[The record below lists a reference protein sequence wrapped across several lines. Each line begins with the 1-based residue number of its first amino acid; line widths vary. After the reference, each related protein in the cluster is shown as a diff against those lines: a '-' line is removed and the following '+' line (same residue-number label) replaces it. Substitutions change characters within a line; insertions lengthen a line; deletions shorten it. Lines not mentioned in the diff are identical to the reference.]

1 MIRITLR
8 CFMAALFFLA
18 WSAATAQVSAPKYSN
33 EFLNIGVGG
42 RALGMGNVQ
51 AAITGDATAGYWN
64 PAGLLRL
71 QNRYNVSLMHSELF
85 AGIAKNDFASFA
97 MPLDTNSAL
106 AVSVIRLAVD
116 DIADTRRLQNEYGY
130 IQYDSIRFFSVA
142 DYAMLLSYARRSNLV
157 EGLMLGANAKIIY
170 RNVGQFANAYGFG
183 VDVGA
188 QLQRGKW
195 QYGLMAK
202 DITTTF
208 TAWTHNIEELEE
220 VYEQTGNDLPE
231 NNAELTLPRIVLG
244 VGRSFQFNDK
254 FSALLAADFDFTF
267 DGKRNVLLGT
277 NVVSLDPH
285 VGLELAYANSVFVRG
300 GINNYQQTRNFDGG
314 TTKRLQPNFGIGVK
328 TGGLLLDLALSRVN
342 NSENNAIGGTNTSSV
357 IVSLGYSFDK

>member
-1 MIRITLR
+1 M
-8 CFMAALFFLA
+8 
-18 WSAATAQVSAPKYSN
+18 SAPKYSN

-51 AAITGDATAGYWN
+51 AAVANDANAGYWN

-170 RNVGQFANAYGFG
+170 RNVGAFANAYGFG

-188 QLQRGKW
+188 QLQRDNW
-195 QYGLMAK
+195 QFGLMAK

-208 TAWTHNIEELEE
+208 TAWTHNTEELEE
-220 VYEQTGNDLPE
+220 AYQQTGNDLPQST
-231 NNAELTLPRIVLG
+231 AELTLPRVVLG

-254 FSALLAADFDFTF
+254 FSALIAADLDFTF
-267 DGKRNVLLGT
+267 DGKRNVLLKSD
-277 NVVSLDPH
+277 VVSMDPH
-285 VGLELAYANSVFVRG
+285 MGLELAYANSVFVRG
-300 GINNYQQTRNFDGG
+300 GINNYQETTNFDGG

-342 NSENNAIGGTNTSSV
+342 NSESNAIGGANTSSV